1 MYTSDKVSIPRRAAA
16 VVLLRLAAGSAA
28 LGDALLQPGELRIDA
43 ADGDGVEALVERIVA
58 AGAEV
63 RAELRLAD
71 GATVW
76 GRLDRER
83 AEQLELREGQILAVR
98 LGSRNAL
105 RHELPRA
112 A

>member
-1 MYTSDKVSIPRRAAA
+1 MYTSDKVSIPRRKAA
-16 VVLLRLAAGSAA
+16 VALLRLAAGSAA
-28 LGDALLQPGELRIDA
+28 LGDALLRPGELRIDA
-43 ADGDGVEALVERIVA
+43 AGEDGEEALVQRVVA

-76 GRLDRER
+76 GRVGRDR

-98 LGSRNAL
+98 LGRRL
-105 RHELPRA
+105 RRELPRA